1 MEHKTKTLSE
11 LEKKSAKAATIKA
24 VVGIDGFVDKIV
36 HPVNKRSGPGDAFE
50 RIPTISEFG
59 SRISSA
65 AGKSANI
72 ELAPVVEKLG
82 GNGPIMAN
90 AQAAHGLQVRY
101 IGALGEKAIH
111 PVFNEFAVKTGAVS
125 IADPGIS
132 HAAEFKDGKIIFG
145 SMASLET
152 ITYEHI
158 IEQVGE
164 EALLSLFSGANLVAM
179 VNWTMIPF
187 LTHIFKKMLSDLLP
201 KLPEDPERMFFFDLA
216 DPEKRSSEDLLEVL
230 HLFKEFE
237 AFGKVILG
245 LNYREAEQV
254 DHLLGFETLEKTP
267 KNLQTLAARIR
278 ETRAIDTGVVHPVE
292 CAACATPEGT
302 AFASGPLCEDP
313 KITTGAGD
321 HFNSGF
327 VTGRL
332 IGLSP
337 EAALTLAV
345 ATSGHYVRTAESPT
359 LDDLAKF
366 IRSWS

>member
-11 LEKKSAKAATIKA
+11 LEKNSAKAASIKA

-50 RIPTISEFG
+50 RIPTIAEFG

-72 ELAPVVEKLG
+72 ELAPIVEKLG
-82 GNGPIMAN
+82 GNGPIMAH
-90 AQAAHGLQVRY
+90 AQSAHGLQVRY

-111 PVFNEFAVKTGAVS
+111 PVFSEFADKTGAVS

-145 SMASLET
+145 AMASLEA

-158 IEQVGE
+158 IEQLGE
-164 EALLSLFSGANLVAM
+164 EALQALFADAKQIAM

-187 LTHIFKKMLSDLLP
+187 LTDVFKKMLSDLLP
-201 KLPEDPERMFFFDLA
+201 KLPEDPDRVFFFDLA
-216 DPEKRSSEDLLEVL
+216 DPEKRSDEDLLEVL
-230 HLFKEFE
+230 NLFKEFE

-254 DHLLGFETLEKTP
+254 DRLLGFEVLEKSP
-267 KNLQTLAARIR
+267 ENLQTIAARTR
-278 ETRAIDTGVVHPVE
+278 EKLGIDTVVVHPVE

-302 AFASGPLCEDP
+302 AFAEGPFCDDP

-345 ATSGHYVRTAESPT
+345 ATSGHYVRTAVSPS

-366 IRSWS
+366 MGSW

>member
-11 LEKKSAKAATIKA
+11 LEKCADKAASIKA

-36 HPVNKRSGPGDAFE
+36 HPVDKRDGPGDAFE

-111 PVFNEFAVKTGAVS
+111 PVFGEFAVKTGAVS

-132 HAAEFKDGKIIFG
+132 HAAEFQDGKIIFG
-145 SMASLET
+145 SMASLEA
-152 ITYEHI
+152 ITYDHI
-158 IEQVGE
+158 VEQVGA
-164 EALLSLFSGANLVAM
+164 EALRSLFSGANLIAM

-187 LTHIFKKMLSDLLP
+187 LTDVFKEMLRDLLP
-201 KLPEDPERMFFFDLA
+201 QLPEDPERIFFFDLA
-216 DPEKRSSEDLLEVL
+216 DPEKRSSEDLQEVL
-230 HLFKEFE
+230 HLLKEFE
-237 AFGKVILG
+237 AFGKVVLG
-245 LNYREAEQV
+245 LNYREGEQV
-254 DHLLGFETLEKTP
+254 DELLGNQPLEKTP
-267 KNLQTLAARIR
+267 ENLQTIAARIR
-278 ETRAIDTGVVHPVE
+278 EKLAVDTVVVHPVD
-292 CAACATPEGT
+292 CAACATPAGT
-302 AFASGPLCEDP
+302 AFANGPLCDDP

-332 IGLSP
+332 LGLSP

-366 IRSWS
+366 IASW

>member
-1 MEHKTKTLSE
+1 MEHKTKTLTE
-11 LEKKSAKAATIKA
+11 LEKNAGNASSIKA
-24 VVGIDGFVDKIV
+24 VVGMDGFVDKIV
-36 HPVNKRSGPGDAFE
+36 HPVDKRSGPGDAFE

-72 ELAPVVEKLG
+72 ELASVVEKLG

-90 AQAAHGLQVRY
+90 AQSAHGLQVRY
-101 IGALGEKAIH
+101 IGALGEKTIH
-111 PVFNEFAVKTGAVS
+111 PVFSDFATKTGAVS
-125 IADPGIS
+125 IADPGVS

-152 ITYEHI
+152 ITYSHI

-164 EALLSLFSGANLVAM
+164 DALLSLFSDAHLIAM

-187 LTHIFKKMLSDLLP
+187 LTQVFKEMLSGLLP
-201 KLPEDPERMFFFDLA
+201 KLPANPERTFFFDLA
-216 DPEKRSSEDLLEVL
+216 DPEKRSAEDLLEVL
-230 HLFKEFE
+230 NLFKEFE
-237 AFGKVILG
+237 KFGKVILG

-254 DHLLGFETLEKTP
+254 DGLLGFEPLAKTP
-267 KNLQTLAARIR
+267 KNLQALAARIR
-278 ETRAIDTGVVHPVE
+278 EKLGIDTVVVHPVE

-302 AFASGPLCEDP
+302 AFASGPLCDDP

-345 ATSGHYVRTAESPT
+345 ATSGHYVRTAVSPS

-366 IRSWS
+366 IRSW